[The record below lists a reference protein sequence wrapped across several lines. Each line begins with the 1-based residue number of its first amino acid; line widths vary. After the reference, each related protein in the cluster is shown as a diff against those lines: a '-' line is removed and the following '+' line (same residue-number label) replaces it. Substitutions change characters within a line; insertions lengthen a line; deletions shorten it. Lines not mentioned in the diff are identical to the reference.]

1 MSSTISTD
9 KFVIEG
15 LAGAKKLSGRVKV
28 QGAKNA
34 ALKLFAASILFKDEI
49 NLSNV
54 PDIED
59 IHRVSELLEDFGVKI
74 SNKKDIFNLNTKGV
88 KSKPFNVETAKRMRS
103 SIVLTG
109 PMLSR
114 FGQVVFP
121 FPGGCVIG
129 KRPIDLFIDGYK
141 KMGASV
147 KEENNIFTINVN
159 NKKLRGAEI
168 FFKIQSVTATET
180 FMIAAVL
187 AKGRTVLKNCALEP
201 EIVDLGEFLIAG
213 GAKISGLG
221 TPTIIIEGGELLSGA
236 DFTHHIIPDRIDA
249 GSFIILGA
257 LAAKEL
263 VVEDIRPDHLDAPL
277 NILRA
282 MGVKMEIGDNYVKV
296 KGNENVKYRAIDI
309 KTHEYPGFITDL
321 QAPMAVL
328 LTQAYGQSFIFETIY
343 ENRLS
348 YLEEI
353 NRMGAKTKLLD
364 AHRAIIDGPTPL
376 TGKNLESP
384 DLRAGLAYV
393 LAAIVAKGKS
403 VIHNV
408 YNIDRGYAE
417 IDKRLRN
424 LGVKITRI
432 K

>member
-1 MSSTISTD
+1 MATTD

-15 LAGAKKLSGRVKV
+15 LAGAKKLRGKV
-28 QGAKNA
+28 QIKGAKNA
-34 ALKLFAASILFKDEI
+34 ALKLFAASILFQDEI

-59 IHRVSELLEDFGVKI
+59 IHRISELLDDFGIKI
-74 SNKKDIFNLNTKGV
+74 SNKKDVYNLTTKNI
-88 KSKPFNVETAKRMRS
+88 KSKPFDVEIAKRMRS

-114 FGQVVFP
+114 FGKVVFP

-129 KRPIDLFIDGYK
+129 KRPIDIFIDGYK
-141 KMGASV
+141 KMGATI
-147 KEENNIFTINVN
+147 KEEDNVFTVTAK
-159 NKKLRGAEI
+159 NKQLHGAEI

-180 FMIAAVL
+180 MMMAATL
-187 AKGRTVLKNCALEP
+187 AKGTTVLKNCALEP
-201 EIVDLGEFLIAG
+201 EIVDLGEFLING

-221 TPTIIIEGGELLSGA
+221 TPTITIEGGELLFGS

-249 GSFIILGA
+249 GSFIMLGA
-257 LAAKEL
+257 LAAKDL
-263 VVEDIRPDHLDAPL
+263 TVEDIRPEHLDAPL
-277 NILRA
+277 AALKA
-282 MGVKMEIGDNYVKV
+282 MGVKMEVGENYVRI
-296 KGNENVKYRAIDI
+296 KGNEKSKYQAVDI

-328 LTQAYGQSFIFETIY
+328 LTQAHGQSFIFETIY
-343 ENRLS
+343 ENRLN
-348 YLEEI
+348 YLEAI
-353 NRMGAKTKLLD
+353 NRMGATTKLLD

-376 TGKNLESP
+376 AGKEMESP

-403 VIHNV
+403 VVHNV
-408 YNIDRGYAE
+408 YNIDRGYAD
-417 IDKRLRN
+417 IDKRLRD